1 MTTVRK
7 WSVNDVALIILILSL
22 TNGMKKFD
30 AIVLHVI
37 TSGSLSVN
45 SVDLDLIRISS

>member
-1 MTTVRK
+1 MTIARK
-7 WSVNDVALIILILSL
+7 WSVSDVASTILILSL

-30 AIVLHVI
+30 DIVLRVI

-45 SVDLDLIRISS
+45 SVDPDLIRISS